1 MDDRDHQAIYR
12 SDTERYEAL
21 VAREDY
27 QHHILPALNRIC
39 RLDDLTVIELGA
51 GTGRVTRLVAPLV
64 QSIRAF
70 DRSGTML
77 AVARQKLG
85 EQGSSSWSLGIADHR
100 FLPVETAT
108 ADLVISGWS
117 LCYLVTWH
125 PDTWRSE
132 LSQALAEIKRVLRP
146 SGTIVLLETQ
156 GTGHE
161 TPNPPAN
168 LLPYYDFLEN
178 EAGFA
183 ATWIRTDY
191 QFASSAEAVALV
203 RFFFGAEL
211 ADQVAAEQLIVLPE
225 CTGIW
230 WWREAGQ

>member
-12 SDTERYEAL
+12 SETARYEAL

-39 RLDDLTVIELGA
+39 QLDNRTVIELGA
-51 GTGRVTRLVAPLV
+51 GTGRVTRLLASFV

-70 DRSGTML
+70 DHSGAML
-77 AVARQKLG
+77 ALARQKLVEDG
-85 EQGSSSWSLGIADHR
+85 RSNWALGIADHR
-100 FLPVETAT
+100 SIPVQSAA
-108 ADLVISGWS
+108 ADLVIAGWS
-117 LCYLVTWH
+117 LCYLVTWN
-125 PDTWRSE
+125 PDTWRSA
-132 LSQALAEIKRVLRP
+132 LTQALAEIKRVLRP
-146 SGTIVLLETQ
+146 GGTIILLETQ

-161 TPNPPAN
+161 RPHPPAN
-168 LLPYYDFLEN
+168 LVPYYAFLEN

-191 QFASSAEAVALV
+191 QFASPAEAVRLV
-203 RFFFGAEL
+203 RFFFGTEL
-211 ADQVAAEQLIVLPE
+211 AEQVAAEQLVVLPE

-230 WWREAGQ
+230 WWREEAR